1 MHASAATGHALVIA
15 ALAFVV
21 AAPCAHAQGKY
32 PERPVRLVVPFAP
45 GGQNDLVGRRW
56 AQKITPVLGQVIV
69 ENRAGAGGVIGAAE
83 VARAKPDG
91 YTLLL
96 SNTTT
101 QVINPVAMTSPSY
114 DPVKDFAPV
123 AIITIVP
130 TAITVHPSLPA
141 RNVKQLIALAKAAPG
156 KLSYGSAGAGTI
168 TNLTGE
174 LFKAQGGGLDIVH
187 VPYKG
192 AGPGLQD
199 LIAGHIPVYTPT
211 LSAAP
216 LAYHRA
222 GRLRML
228 AVCSDAR
235 VQAAPEIP
243 TAIESGMPRMVVQAF
258 NAVLAPAGT
267 PRGIIEQ
274 LHQATLRIMGDAD
287 LQKDIQ
293 ADGAEPV
300 TDSSPEKA
308 AQYVRDEIARW
319 TPIIRASGFKIN

>member
-1 MHASAATGHALVIA
+1 MGLERSPVWPEHIGKKPMHASAAMGNAVVTAG
-15 ALAFVV
+15 LAFIV
-21 AAPCAHAQGKY
+21 AAPSAYAQGKY
-32 PERPVRLVVPFAP
+32 PERPVRLIVPFAP
-45 GGQNDLVGRRW
+45 GGQNDVIGRRW
-56 AQKITPVLGQVIV
+56 AQKITPVLGQVVV

-141 RNVKQLIALAKAAPG
+141 RSVKQLIALAKAAPG

-192 AGPGLQD
+192 AGPGLTD
-199 LIAGHIPVYTPT
+199 LIAGHIAIYTPI
-211 LSAAP
+211 L
-216 LAYHRA
+216 
-222 GRLRML
+222 
-228 AVCSDAR
+228 
-235 VQAAPEIP
+235 
-243 TAIESGMPRMVVQAF
+243 
-258 NAVLAPAGT
+258 
-267 PRGIIEQ
+267 
-274 LHQATLRIMGDAD
+274 
-287 LQKDIQ
+287 
-293 ADGAEPV
+293 
-300 TDSSPEKA
+300 
-308 AQYVRDEIARW
+308 
-319 TPIIRASGFKIN
+319 KI